1 MSELPQVSPDGRF
14 AIRVDEFE
22 DRGAVEYT
30 THLVDRAAN
39 RDIARLGGPL
49 DCGFRPD
56 GLLRIAQP
64 AWNAWD
70 VLVDPARETFRIRD
84 DQPWLP
90 LAAWGLG
97 ESAYYRGWANGIDF
111 RRNDPDFGA
120 PWVETWIALGAFAAL
135 ALLAWKPW
143 LDLVARA
150 TLIVIAA
157 IVAIGFA
164 WIAGNGWRAHASV
177 KQRRVEPP
185 RVPPLS

>member
-1 MSELPQVSPDGRF
+1 MSRFWSPIVRSLTPYVAGEQSAVQGLAKLNTNENPYGPSPHALA
-14 AIRVDEFE
+14 AIRD
-22 DRGAVEYT
+22 
-30 THLVDRAAN
+30 
-39 RDIARLGGPL
+39 
-49 DCGFRPD
+49 
-56 GLLRIAQP
+56 
-64 AWNAWD
+64 
-70 VLVDPARETFRIRD
+70 
-84 DQPWLP
+84 
-90 LAAWGLG
+90 
-97 ESAYYRGWANGIDF
+97 YRFPVRTNEW
-111 RRNDPDFGA
+111 
-120 PWVETWIALGAFAAL
+120 TLGAFAAL